1 VASDWMHAGE
11 SQLPRVPTVPK
22 GFKRKVV
29 LCPWV
34 YDAALRNQEEQRS
47 KIDRHVYYIPWDDAA
62 DKPAGKRLCSL
73 SQKDSVEEYI
83 RRHPLLGLTL
93 GSFCFVR
100 YIVPTLKLASHFEH
114 ADGKW
119 FAVAYM

>member
-1 VASDWMHAGE
+1 MHAGE

-62 DKPAGKRLCSL
+62 DKPAGNACAACHRKTVWRSTYADIRCWASRWAA
-73 SQKDSVEEYI
+73 SV
-83 RRHPLLGLTL
+83 L
-93 GSFCFVR
+93 
-100 YIVPTLKLASHFEH
+100 
-114 ADGKW
+114 
-119 FAVAYM
+119 